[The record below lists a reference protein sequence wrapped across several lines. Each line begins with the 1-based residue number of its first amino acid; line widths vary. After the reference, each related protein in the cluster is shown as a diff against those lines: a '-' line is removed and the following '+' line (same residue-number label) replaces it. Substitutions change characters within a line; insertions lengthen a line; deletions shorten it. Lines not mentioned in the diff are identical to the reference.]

1 MPGWRPS
8 RSGEL
13 ARLGSLRS
21 TRDFDRV
28 FHEGKF
34 TVKDNLVM
42 HFVTT
47 GGERIRFGFVLPA
60 KVAKAHRRN
69 LLRRRMKEILRAALP
84 RIRVGHDIVFVVRH
98 DIDED
103 FSELKKK
110 MMYLLSSRGLLTEE
124 AP

>member
-1 MPGWRPS
+1 M
-8 RSGEL
+8 
-13 ARLGSLRS
+13 ARLTTLRS

-69 LLRRRMKEILRAALP
+69 LLRRRMKEILGAALP
-84 RIRVGHDIVFVVRH
+84 GIRAGHDIVFAVR
-98 DIDED
+98 ED
-103 FSELKKK
+103 KGDSFSDLEEK
-110 MMYLLSSRGLLTEE
+110 MTYLLSSRGLIAEE
-124 AP
+124 TP